1 MRLRARALAG
11 WTSLIGGAALLV
23 LPGPG
28 IPFVLAGLAL
38 LAPERPWADRLRR
51 RIWPGAAGADHHGA
65 RAGAA
70 GTRNRRGD
78 ELRLRDPSGDA
89 RGTPPGDRSA
99 GGG

>member
-1 MRLRARALAG
+1 MRPRARALAG

-38 LAPERPWADRLRR
+38 LAPEQPWADRLRR
-51 RIWPGAAGADHHGA
+51 RIRPGAAGADHCA

-70 GTRNRRGD
+70 GRRKRRG
-78 ELRLRDPSGDA
+78 EQVRRDPPGDA
-89 RGTPPGDRSA
+89 RGTPPGDRPA
-99 GGG
+99 GAG